1 MKFSDIIGHASAKKR
16 LIAMADSGRL
26 PHAILI
32 SAQTGSGEMMLARA
46 FVQYLHCTGRQ
57 PGAEDSCG
65 ECPSCRL
72 HQSLSHVDLHFV
84 YPILKRG
91 PGVTLCD
98 DWMAQ
103 WREFLTDDPWM
114 DFRKWP
120 AMLGKP
126 NGQPV
131 IYVDEA
137 DSLRRKLSMSA
148 RASNLN
154 VALVWLPE
162 KMNVATANSLLK
174 LIEEPEEGSLFVMV
188 SNSPADIIP
197 TIYSRC
203 QRLELR
209 RLSDDDLVEA
219 IGPGINPADAMAA
232 AHVAEGNYI
241 AARDALGSAESSR
254 NLDLFVRLMRLA
266 YQRKVGE
273 LKKWSEEVADL
284 GRDSIC
290 RFLDY
295 CQRMVRENFILNLR
309 VADLNYL
316 TVDESTFSARFCP
329 FINERNVEGLISE
342 FNEAAIDIRGNAGA
356 KIVLF
361 DLAVKVIILIK
372 G

>member
-1 MKFSDIIGHASAKKR
+1 
-16 LIAMADSGRL
+16 
-26 PHAILI
+26 
-32 SAQTGSGEMMLARA
+32 
-46 FVQYLHCTGRQ
+46 
-57 PGAEDSCG
+57 
-65 ECPSCRL
+65 
-72 HQSLSHVDLHFV
+72 
-84 YPILKRG
+84 
-91 PGVTLCD
+91 
-98 DWMAQ
+98 
-103 WREFLTDDPWM
+103 
-114 DFRKWP
+114 
-120 AMLGKP
+120 
-126 NGQPV
+126 
-131 IYVDEA
+131 
-137 DSLRRKLSMSA
+137 
-148 RASNLN
+148 
-154 VALVWLPE
+154 
-162 KMNVATANSLLK
+162 
-174 LIEEPEEGSLFVMV
+174 
-188 SNSPADIIP
+188 
-197 TIYSRC
+197 
-203 QRLELR
+203 
-209 RLSDDDLVEA
+209 
-219 IGPGINPADAMAA
+219 MAA

-316 TVDESTFSARFCP
+316 TVDESMFSARFCP